1 MTYSLDNLTKDQLR
15 LIIESLL
22 FSTSTSVN
30 AKWYEEENKELFD
43 LVISLR
49 KTYPDVLT
57 KDVYIIDEKEYYDE
71 YATEIINYYPEI
83 LESKPVI

>member
-1 MTYSLDNLTKDQLR
+1 MTYSIDNLDKDQLR

-30 AKWYEEENKELFD
+30 AKWYEEENKQLFD
-43 LVISLR
+43 LCIYLR
-49 KTYPDVLT
+49 KKFPEILT

-71 YATEIINYYPEI
+71 YATDIIDYYPEI
-83 LESKPVI
+83 LESKPII